1 MMQRQNSRF
10 LQKKRERYQG
20 AGPFRAGVSVALA
33 GIMLATAPV
42 AMAQEDWPY
51 SAWDEPA
58 APNKTK
64 PPEQATAQPLR
75 PMTEAPRF
83 GGAPRSGNPNASPG
97 FFAPGTEGSSRS
109 FATPPPVDRADLSPL
124 DPVGAPDGSFGR
136 TGKAPPFGPRS
147 NNFSRPPAQ
156 AAPFANKMDPNTAV
170 RLLDGLEAPKS
181 HTLRRLQ
188 SKVLDSIDTA
198 DSGVAASKLDALYR
212 LGFLREAADFRIPA
226 TYNRDGPD
234 WARLALIRSRAKI
247 ALTGS
252 KEACSDARDII
263 AQANALPTQDKH
275 AAILM
280 SGYCAALSGNSAAV
294 SLAADVA
301 REQAGFDPAG
311 LAALES
317 ASQSSRP
324 RISATTK
331 LSPLSYR
338 LLQKAGAG
346 PEQLI
351 SAAADT
357 PLLAAMSQD
366 RNLPAAS
373 RIEVTE
379 RATNAAISPVATLA
393 SAYRGAT
400 GGSDIEQMRSGRE
413 ANTGSPSQRRANMY
427 LAAIH
432 QQTPLR
438 KVRLVRAFLDA
449 SRKSNNY
456 QTALELMAAP
466 VESLRPV
473 PEIGWFSETAIEILL
488 ISGRHRQARDWL
500 QLAEG
505 SDPRG
510 PQALVHWAALID
522 IADWETRSNRGRSLQ
537 SLERMA
543 LRGDFRPAE
552 LHRLATVLDALDYHV
567 PIPLWEVASRTPQ
580 PSTGHL
586 PATGL
591 LSDLQKATSARDT
604 TRAILLVLHAIGK
617 DGPSGAHMIA
627 LGDSIRSLKR
637 LGMEKEARLL
647 GLEALFPEWPRAPR
661 G

>member
-1 MMQRQNSRF
+1 MMQRQTSRF

-33 GIMLATAPV
+33 GIMLAMAP
-42 AMAQEDWPY
+42 AATAQEDWPD

-58 APNKTK
+58 APNKSK
-64 PPEQATAQPLR
+64 PPEQTTAQPLR

-83 GGAPRSGNPNASPG
+83 GVGPRSGNPNASPS

-109 FATPPPVDRADLSPL
+109 FATPPSVDRADLSPL
-124 DPVGAPDGSFGR
+124 DPVGAPDSRFGR
-136 TGKAPPFGPRS
+136 TETAPPFGPRS
-147 NNFSRPPAQ
+147 NNFSTPPAQ
-156 AAPFANKMDPNTAV
+156 IAPFANRMDPNTAV
-170 RLLDGLEAPKS
+170 RLLDDLEAPKS

-188 SKVLDSIDTA
+188 SKVLNSIDTA

-280 SGYCAALSGNSAAV
+280 SGYCAALSGNSAAA

-317 ASQSSRP
+317 ASQSSRV

-351 SAAADT
+351 SATADI

-366 RNLPAAS
+366 SNLPAAA

-393 SAYRGAT
+393 SAYLGAT

-413 ANTGSPSQRRANMY
+413 ANTDSPSQRRANMY

-449 SRKSNNY
+449 SRKTSNY

-473 PEIGWFSETAIEILL
+473 PEIGWFAETAIEILL

-500 QLAEG
+500 KLAEG

-510 PQALVHWAALID
+510 PQALAHWAALID
-522 IADWETRSNRGRSLQ
+522 IADWKARSNRGRSLQ

-591 LSDLQKATSARDT
+591 LSDLQKATSARDA

>member
-1 MMQRQNSRF
+1 MMQRQTSWF
-10 LQKKRERYQG
+10 LLKKRECYQG
-20 AGPFRAGVSVALA
+20 VRPFRAGVGVALA

-42 AMAQEDWPY
+42 AIAQEDWPY

-58 APNKTK
+58 EPQKTR
-64 PPEQATAQPLR
+64 PPVQNTTQPLR

-83 GGAPRSGNPNASPG
+83 GGAPRSGDPNAFPG
-97 FFAPGTEGSSRS
+97 FFAPRPEGSSPS
-109 FATPPPVDRADLSPL
+109 FATPPSVDRADLSPL
-124 DPVGAPDGSFGR
+124 DPVGTPDSPFGR
-136 TGKAPPFGPRS
+136 SDNPPPFGTRA
-147 NNFSRPPAQ
+147 NNFSAPPAR
-156 AAPFANKMDPNTAV
+156 AAPFANRMDPKVAV
-170 RLLDGLEAPKS
+170 RLLDGLEAPNS

-188 SKVLDSIDTA
+188 SKVLTSINTA
-198 DSGVAASKLDALYR
+198 DSEVAASKLDALYR

-226 TYNRDGPD
+226 TYNRDSPG
-234 WARLALIRSRAKI
+234 WARLALIRSRARI
-247 ALTGS
+247 ALNSG
-252 KEACSDARDII
+252 KEACNDARDII
-263 AQANALPTQDKH
+263 AQANALPTPDKH

-301 REQAGFDPAG
+301 REQSGFDPAG

-338 LLQKAGAG
+338 LLQKAGAS

-366 RNLPAAS
+366 SSLPSAA
-373 RIEVTE
+373 RIAVTE
-379 RATNAAISPVATLA
+379 RAAAEAISTVATLA
-393 SAYRGAT
+393 TAYRGAT

-413 ANTGSPSQRRANMY
+413 ANTGSPSLRRANMY
-427 LAAIH
+427 LAAL
-432 QQTPLR
+432 QQRTPLR
-438 KVRLVRAFLDA
+438 KVRLIRAFLNA
-449 SRKSNNY
+449 SRKSGSY
-456 QTALELMAAP
+456 QTALELMAGP
-466 VESLRPV
+466 VENLRPV

-500 QLAEG
+500 KLAEG

-510 PQALVHWAALID
+510 PRALAHWAALID
-522 IADWETRSNRGRSLQ
+522 IADWESRSNRGRSLQ
-537 SLERMA
+537 SLEQMA
-543 LRGDFRPAE
+543 LRGAFRPAE
-552 LHRLATVLDALDYHV
+552 LHRLATVLDALEYHV
-567 PIPLWEVASRTPQ
+567 PIPLWEIASRTPQ
-580 PSTGHL
+580 PATGHL
-586 PATGL
+586 PETGL

-604 TRAILLVLHAIGK
+604 ARAILFVLRAIGK
-617 DGPSGAHMIA
+617 DGPRGAHMIA